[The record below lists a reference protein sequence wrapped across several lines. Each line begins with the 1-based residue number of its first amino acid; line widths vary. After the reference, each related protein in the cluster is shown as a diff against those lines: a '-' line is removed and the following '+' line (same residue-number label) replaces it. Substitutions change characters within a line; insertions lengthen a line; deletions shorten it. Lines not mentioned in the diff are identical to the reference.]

1 MTPILETDR
10 LKLTP
15 LSTQF
20 ISDKYLD
27 WMNDPKVIEYLE
39 SGGDYSLE
47 KLNYYL
53 KEVEKRAQ
61 FFWAISI
68 KETGVHVGNIKIDPI
83 HPIHQYG
90 EFGIMIG
97 DRNAWG
103 KGIAKEASNIVLEYC
118 FKTLSLRKINLGVLS
133 NNNKAIKLYKTLGF
147 EQEGYFKNHVK
158 HNNEFID
165 TIRMAIFNSHIR

>member
-1 MTPILETDR
+1 MIPILETDR

-20 ISDKYLD
+20 ISDKYVD

-39 SGGDYSLE
+39 SGGDYTLE

-90 EFGIMIG
+90 EFGILIG
-97 DRNAWG
+97 DRNFWG
-103 KGIAKEASNIVLEYC
+103 KGIAKEASKIVLEYC

-133 NNNKAIKLYKTLGF
+133 NNTKAIKLYKTLGF

-158 HNNEFID
+158 HKNEFID
-165 TIRMAIFNSHIR
+165 IIRMAIFNSHIR

>member
-1 MTPILETDR
+1 MTPILETAR
-10 LKLTP
+10 LKLNP

-20 ISDKYLD
+20 ISDKYVD
-27 WMNDPKVIEYLE
+27 WMNDPEVIEYLE

-53 KEVEKRAQ
+53 KEVEKRPQ

-97 DRNAWG
+97 DRTVWG
-103 KGIAKEASNIVLEYC
+103 KGFAIEASEKIIDFCFNAINI
-118 FKTLSLRKINLGVLS
+118 KKINLGVRKNNLS
-133 NNNKAIKLYKTLGF
+133 AIRLYEKLGF
-147 EQEGYFKNHVK
+147 A
-158 HNNEFID
+158 ID
-165 TIRMAIFNSHIR
+165 NSSKSNRVNKDYYRMSLFNSKLA

>member
-1 MTPILETDR
+1 MIPILETDR
-10 LKLTP
+10 LKLHP

-20 ISDKYLD
+20 ISDKYVD
-27 WMNDPKVIEYLE
+27 WMNDPDVIEYLD

-47 KLNYYL
+47 KLNSYL
-53 KEVEKRAQ
+53 KEVEKRPQ

-83 HPIHQYG
+83 HSIDQFG

-103 KGIAKEASNIVLEYC
+103 KGIAKEASEIILDYC

-133 NNNKAIKLYKTLGF
+133 SNNKAIKLYKILSF

-165 TIRMAIFNSHIR
+165 TIRMTIFNPYIK